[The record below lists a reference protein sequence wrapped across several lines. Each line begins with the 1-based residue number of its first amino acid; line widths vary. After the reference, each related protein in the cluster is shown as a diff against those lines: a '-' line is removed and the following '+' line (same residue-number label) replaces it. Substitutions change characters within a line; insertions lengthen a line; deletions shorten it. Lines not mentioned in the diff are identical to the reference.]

1 MLNRERNASARRIS
15 DPDLLKTICSYLADT
30 VGNPVAAT
38 KVANTLT
45 SAGRKTTHV
54 TVSSYMKAL
63 EDAYIAY
70 PCQRYDIHGKAIL
83 KTQPKR
89 YLVHTGLANFLGGYR
104 FSNTGFAF
112 ENAVFLQLLYEGH
125 SVHVGKIYQKE
136 VDFVASKDSRIVYV
150 QVTDEMLS
158 ESTRGRELAPLRSIR
173 DNHEKIVVVRQGSYE
188 RDVDGI
194 RIVRARDF
202 FLET

>member
-1 MLNRERNASARRIS
+1 M
-15 DPDLLKTICSYLADT
+15 
-30 VGNPVAAT
+30 
-38 KVANTLT
+38 ANTLT
-45 SAGRKTTHV
+45 SAGRKTIHV

-70 PCQRYDIHGKAIL
+70 PCRRYDIHGKAIL

-89 YLVHTGLANFLGGYR
+89 YLVDTGLANFLGGYR

-112 ENAVFLQLLYEGH
+112 ENAVFLQLLYKGY

-136 VDFVASKDSRIVYV
+136 VDFIASKDGRTVYL
-150 QVTDEMLS
+150 QVTNEMYS
-158 ESTRGRELAPLRSIR
+158 ESTRERELSPLRSIR
-173 DNHEKIVVVRQGSYE
+173 DNHEKIIVVRQGTYE
-188 RDVDGI
+188 RDIDGI
-194 RIVRARDF
+194 RVVRARDF